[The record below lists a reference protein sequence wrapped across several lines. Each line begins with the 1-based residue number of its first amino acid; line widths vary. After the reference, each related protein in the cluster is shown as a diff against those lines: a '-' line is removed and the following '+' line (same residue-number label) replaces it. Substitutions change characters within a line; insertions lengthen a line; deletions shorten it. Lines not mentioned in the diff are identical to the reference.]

1 MLSYLASGTLAV
13 VCVAVPL
20 LGRLAGIQDSIH
32 QGDGLTAVVGEAD
45 LLVLI
50 AATAG
55 RLSAETTPVPLRE
68 CSPPYLAFE
77 LQVVVR
83 PRTRSASNK
92 LLVRCIRRGW
102 SWHQTFVRPPTFVA

>member
-1 MLSYLASGTLAV
+1 M
-13 VCVAVPL
+13 AVPL

-32 QGDGLTAVVGEAD
+32 QGDGLTVGVGEAD

-68 CSPPYLAFE
+68 CSPPYLASE
-77 LQVVVR
+77 HPRGIR
-83 PRTRSASNK
+83 PRTPRVSNK
-92 LLVRCIRRGW
+92 LSVKCIRREW
-102 SWHQTFVRPPTFVA
+102 NWHQTFVRPPTFVA